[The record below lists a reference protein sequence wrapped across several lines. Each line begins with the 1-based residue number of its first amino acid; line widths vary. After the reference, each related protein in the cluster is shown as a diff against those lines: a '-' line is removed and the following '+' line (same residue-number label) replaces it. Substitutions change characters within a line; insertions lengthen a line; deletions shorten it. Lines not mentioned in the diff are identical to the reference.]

1 MFKKFTNGCVRV
13 VNRWLPDAFLFAII
27 LSIIVFIG
35 AMFATGMGPLKVLN
49 AWGDAKGFWGL
60 LAFSMQMALVLVF
73 GSAMASAKPCRKAL
87 RAVAGLCHN
96 NMQAIVITTMV
107 STICCWLN
115 WGFGLVVGALL
126 AKEVVRRVP
135 TVDYPLLIASA
146 YSGFVIW
153 HAGLSGSIPLDLV
166 AGKAFGEVT
175 YQAPITAT
183 VFHPVNIIMCV
194 VILIAMPFINYAMH
208 PDKAHTVCIDPT
220 LLQDEEDKTYE
231 IKTPADRIEHSKIL
245 WVILVVAG
253 FAYIVYYFV
262 QNGFTLGL
270 NIVNMIFLFLGIL
283 LHGDLRRY
291 VDAIGEAAAGAAGIL
306 LQFPFYAG
314 IMGMMVAANEQ
325 GVSLASVISQFFVNI
340 SNSITFP
347 MLSFLAAGIVNFFVP
362 SGGGQWAVQGP
373 IMMPA
378 GGHRRRP
385 HRHGHCLG
393 RPVDQHDPALLG
405 SACSGHCQA
414 VCPGYHGLSGH
425 RSAVHRR
432 GGLPGLPGLGPV
444 VLIYPIHQLRRG
456 AAAAAPLFCPYSSV
470 YALLPIDGGV
480 KVPHQLLALG
490 VHDLHQVELLKGQA
504 HGEVLGLLDV
514 VGLEK
519 GEEIGPRNV
528 FLFQQNLK
536 AHGVHPPAYV
546 VYLLVYPR
554 RQRRVSPKIP
564 PRKPANLPEGKM
576 QKGLFS
582 PGSVVYNS

>member
-35 AMFATGMGPLKVLN
+35 SMCATKMGPLQVLN
-49 AWGDAKGFWGL
+49 AWGDSKGFWGL
-60 LAFSMQMALVLVF
+60 LSFSMQMALVLVF
-73 GSAMASAKPCRKAL
+73 GSAMAAAKPCKKAL
-87 RAVAGLCHN
+87 RAAAGLCHN
-96 NMQAIVITTMV
+96 NMQAIVVTTFI

-314 IMGMMVAANEQ
+314 IMGMMVAANAE
-325 GVSLASVISQFFVNI
+325 GVSLAGVISEFFVSV
-340 SNSITFP
+340 SNNVTFP
-347 MLSFLAAGIVNFFVP
+347 MLSFLAAGVVNFFVP

-378 GGHRRRP
+378 GANLGIDAGRTAMAIAWGDQWTNMIQPFWALPALGIAKLSARDIM
-385 HRHGHCLG
+385 GYLVIVLLFTGVVACLG
-393 RPVDQHDPALLG
+393 FLWYNCNPASIFMGDTGSLFLGGAVAALAFAYDMPLILLLVG
-405 SACSGHCQA
+405 FVYLCETLSDIIQ
-414 VCPGYHGLSGH
+414 VTYFKLTHGK
-425 RSAVHRR
+425 R
-432 GGLPGLPGLGPV
+432 
-444 VLIYPIHQLRRG
+444 IFKM
-456 AAAAAPLFCPYSSV
+456 APLHHHFEMCGWKETKVVAVFAAVSTIFCV
-470 YALLPIDGGV
+470 
-480 KVPHQLLALG
+480 LAYLG
-490 VHDLHQVELLKGQA
+490 VMDRFGA
-504 HGEVLGLLDV
+504 
-514 VGLEK
+514 
-519 GEEIGPRNV
+519 
-528 FLFQQNLK
+528 
-536 AHGVHPPAYV
+536 
-546 VYLLVYPR
+546 
-554 RQRRVSPKIP
+554 
-564 PRKPANLPEGKM
+564 
-576 QKGLFS
+576 
-582 PGSVVYNS
+582 